1 MKLIKK
7 SLIVPDKPVQ
17 AIKVEYENN
26 LEQTDIAI
34 RKIISQIVSS
44 DLKIFEL
51 FGKKM
56 SKKEVG

>member
-1 MKLIKK
+1 M
-7 SLIVPDKPVQ
+7 
-17 AIKVEYENN
+17 
-26 LEQTDIAI
+26 EQTDIAI
-34 RKIISQIVSS
+34 RKIISQIISS

>member
-1 MKLIKK
+1 LKLIKK